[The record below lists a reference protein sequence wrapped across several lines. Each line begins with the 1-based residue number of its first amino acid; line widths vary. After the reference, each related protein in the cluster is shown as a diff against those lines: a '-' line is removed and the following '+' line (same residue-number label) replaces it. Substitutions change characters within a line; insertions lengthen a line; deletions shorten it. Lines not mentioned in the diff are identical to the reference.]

1 MLRRFNVRFPVFW
14 KSYVYMTQKKEIMVK
29 SLYLINSHMKR
40 GISHESHP
48 ICQTNY

>member
-29 SLYLINSHMKR
+29 FLYLINFTYEK
-40 GISHESHP
+40 GDKP
-48 ICQTNY
+48 